1 MPKPQERAAIEET
14 IFNAREG
21 ITKSAVSILSTYQ
34 NSNKPV
40 PPELANLSI
49 LLKNMQNGDADG
61 MDQRLDALIEAS
73 RKYKEKNESV
83 FHRILRFLH
92 LVDEEPAKQ
101 EVETLLDQLET
112 LKEGI
117 LSRNMLEPDPTE
129 YERENEQKPEPSR
142 SRQMENTVSKGMQAS
157 RGTAN
162 AAARTDAQVNS
173 FGSRTAEKE
182 DQPQPEVQLRTSQ
195 MSMQPSPQ
203 MQRAPENSAPT
214 MRAAQLNV
222 RLSMPGQKNA
232 NGFSA
237 QHVIDFTISAQQPKK
252 AAAPAA
258 AETVK
263 KEQEFTMQEQPAFR
277 RSFEAAP
284 QQEVKPEN
292 QEDIS
297 VKQPEVTNRPE
308 NGPVKSEEPSHPEND
323 PKQPNEQKEE
333 ETEKN
338 AENNAE
344 NKDDPIEETEKEA
357 SEEIKKEAPVEQKS
371 ERETAKPN
379 TDSNQKASSSLYDMW
394 NVPRPEKT
402 KEKTENNGKIETK
415 GEPAVFAIN
424 TEEKPV
430 RTEPVDEMADE
441 KTRVQRRQAHIAREY
456 LTLNEYQDL
465 CDRYSSIKKVDGKD
479 EKIHSLDS
487 NEIDLLK
494 ILNEKVKEDYGANS
508 RQAKYMEHRIT
519 CLENIENLKKTAEDT
534 FRKQPGADLEIKKEG
549 QAIRYMLKDVSQASM
564 QQTNHGCWSVALA
577 SLLGQKGVKLDQETI
592 RAYRPDKSYGD
603 QEDILACS
611 SDAKGNS
618 LDLYRDLIMDIV
630 PDTAMTKADYILT
643 KSNPTAKDEA
653 DYRAAAKKSLND
665 IIRKAVIEDQA
676 ALAFNAAG
684 HYLTV
689 CGAEQDEKGEITN
702 VYFFDPLKQGIQPY
716 TLDAFLNQSLA
727 KKTQPA
733 SITYRFD
740 AYWLHNL
747 TNDKGKLKLNDE
759 LESCMADV
767 LSYENDELKI
777 GKKFVDL
784 GTGSCN
790 YVTRAYGGCS
800 YTTYLPETLHRYEKI
815 YRKEEDK
822 NLNQKKTEAAVMKNS
837 QEKENKK
844 PVENSKKNEKENAAG
859 TKIEK
864 TDKSSGTEKKEKK
877 GEKKEK
883 KDGRKIKDTVT
894 KTGKSSD
901 PEKTSANQNRK
912 EKSIISNPKKN
923 AGLFTI
929 DPKLAALEKSE
940 LQKFLSEK
948 LESNKEKQAKSRNF
962 STGSKETK
970 RNSFQR

>member
-40 PPELANLSI
+40 PPELANLGI

-117 LSRNMLEPDPTE
+117 LSRNMLEPDSTE
-129 YERENEQKPEPSR
+129 YEREN
-142 SRQMENTVSKGMQAS
+142 
-157 RGTAN
+157 
-162 AAARTDAQVNS
+162 
-173 FGSRTAEKE
+173 
-182 DQPQPEVQLRTSQ
+182 QPQPEVQLRTSQ

-203 MQRAPENSAPT
+203 MQRASENSAPT
-214 MRAAQLNV
+214 MRAAQPNV
-222 RLSMPGQKNA
+222 RSSMPGQKNA
-232 NGFSA
+232 DGFST

-252 AAAPAA
+252 SAAPAA

-263 KEQEFTMQEQPAFR
+263 KEPEFTMQEQPAFR

-308 NGPVKSEEPSHPEND
+308 NGPVKPEELSHPENTPEKSEEPSHPEND

-333 ETEKN
+333 ETEK
-338 AENNAE
+338 NAE

-767 LSYENDELKI
+767 LSYENDEFKI

-837 QEKENKK
+837 QEKENGK

-877 GEKKEK
+877 GEK

-948 LESNKEKQAKSRNF
+948 LESNKEKQAKQAKSRNF